1 MYLTSVKNW
10 YVPVLVPEKIVL
22 KALSRDKVI
31 LVKANF
37 IRKYEL
43 QTSSHLTA

>member
-22 KALSRDKVI
+22 KALSEIKS
-31 LVKANF
+31 
-37 IRKYEL
+37 YW
-43 QTSSHLTA
+43 